1 MTAGPQV
8 SMMVVNPDGL
18 LHSLKLELE
27 EEQLKLPNM
36 GGFLVDVLVVN
47 IVLPIETQYYINI
60 YTLPKAMQEASH
72 ENTCGNQSFF
82 SQSMFVI
89 ALDLTN

>member
-8 SMMVVNPDGL
+8 SMMVVNPNGL

-36 GGFLVDVLVVN
+36 GGFLVDVLVVK
-47 IVLPIETQYYINI
+47 IVLPIETHYYINI
-60 YTLPKAMQEASH
+60 YTSPKAMQEASYVTQPMKIH
-72 ENTCGNQSFF
+72 VETNHFSLNQC
-82 SQSMFVI
+82 
-89 ALDLTN
+89 L